1 ASSVTLSLSARQ
13 FAFGAAVPALLASAV
28 ALAPAVQ
35 AKQSPKA
42 AAKAA
47 AAAAPTGAPAGYFM
61 PGAVPPPAVNAR
73 SWMLIDA

>member
-1 ASSVTLSLSARQ
+1 MRLSSSGLKSLASSVTLSLSARQ

-47 AAAAPTGAPAGYFM
+47 AAEIGRAH
-61 PGAVPPPAVNAR
+61 V
-73 SWMLIDA
+73 